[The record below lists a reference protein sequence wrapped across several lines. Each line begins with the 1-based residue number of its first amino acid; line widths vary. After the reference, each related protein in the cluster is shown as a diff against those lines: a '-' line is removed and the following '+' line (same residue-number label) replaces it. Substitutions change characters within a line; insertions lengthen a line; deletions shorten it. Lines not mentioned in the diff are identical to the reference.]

1 MEFTYSSYEN
11 LLRLF
16 RKNGYY
22 FSSYHSYNAYEKPV
36 ILRHDIDFDIGKA
49 VILAELENSLGV
61 CSTYFV
67 LLTSSFY
74 NVLASD
80 SVRLI
85 KRIHSLGHEIGLHFD
100 ETQYEITNDRVRFKE
115 CVDNEISIMQRAL
128 GITIRCLSMHRPS
141 CFVLEND
148 LEFEGLVNSY
158 SKKFFQEFKYISDS
172 RMNWRENIVEI
183 VPSKKYE
190 KLHLLIHPFWYS
202 KNPEGIRN
210 KLLTFITSANRERY
224 LSLKD
229 NFRDLQEFIGLEDI

>member
-1 MEFTYSSYEN
+1 MEFTYYSYEN
-11 LLRLF
+11 LLALLG
-16 RKNGYY
+16 KSGYC
-22 FSSYHSYNAYEKPV
+22 FSSYHNYNACERPV
-36 ILRHDIDFDIGKA
+36 IIRHDIDLDIEKA

-67 LLTSSFY
+67 LLTSKFY

-158 SKKFFQEFKYISDS
+158 SKEFFQEFNMYQDS
-172 RMNWRENIVEI
+172 RMNWREDIFKV
-183 VPSKKYE
+183 VSSK
-190 KLHLLIHPFWYS
+190 S
-202 KNPEGIRN
+202 MKNYI
-210 KLLTFITSANRERY
+210 Y
-224 LSLKD
+224 
-229 NFRDLQEFIGLEDI
+229 

>member
-85 KRIHSLGHEIGLHFD
+85 KRIHSPW
-100 ETQYEITNDRVRFKE
+100 T
-115 CVDNEISIMQRAL
+115 
-128 GITIRCLSMHRPS
+128 
-141 CFVLEND
+141 
-148 LEFEGLVNSY
+148 
-158 SKKFFQEFKYISDS
+158 
-172 RMNWRENIVEI
+172 
-183 VPSKKYE
+183 
-190 KLHLLIHPFWYS
+190 
-202 KNPEGIRN
+202 
-210 KLLTFITSANRERY
+210 
-224 LSLKD
+224 
-229 NFRDLQEFIGLEDI
+229 